1 MSTECTMGSVSG
13 ATSTEKTLKSI
24 TAKDI
29 PGVRERLLKKQ
40 KGICPICLR
49 TIADPVL
56 DHDHKTGA
64 VRDTLCRNC
73 NRFEGKVLQWANTVP
88 YDNIELLVRLAR
100 YWRRHQENKH
110 SLLHPNKITK
120 RRRRAKV
127 PRMQRRKSKSSSLGD

>member
-1 MSTECTMGSVSG
+1 MSTEDTMDSASG
-13 ATSTEKTLKSI
+13 ASSTLRSI

-29 PGVRERLLKKQ
+29 PGVREKLLKKQ

-88 YDNIELLVRLAR
+88 LDNIELLVHLAR
-100 YWRRHQENKH
+100 YWRRHQVNKH

-120 RRRRAKV
+120 RK
-127 PRMQRRKSKSSSLGD
+127 RRKKNEGLRRSSRARGNRAASS